1 MADRFPLIVDSSTQ
15 RVKELPSGDNIDLTG
30 SGIVADVFTVDTNSS
45 ERLRIT
51 SSGNIGIDNTSPGNK
66 LSVSKSGAESFDV
79 NPGSVANNNI
89 VLHYNWSGANYVTAE
104 TRAAEH
110 VFEIGTSEKMRIDS
124 SGHILMGKTSQNLAT
139 AGFQYRSDAPGLV
152 QITRDS
158 GEPLQ
163 VNRLTD
169 DGKLIEFRQDT
180 TAIGSISVQGSD
192 LGIDVNGSERMRI
205 DSSGTVNVGST
216 TVSGTGVHLRPFG
229 NVISR
234 RASGALQVFEGYQG
248 STLTSEIKADGSA
261 EFAGAITVSD
271 GTSNVYSYL
280 SPGGN
285 VQGARATQSSTASV
299 WEGYGAGS
307 LTSKINSDGSATFGV
322 FPNRLDINAGY
333 LLQYSNQA
341 QANLVLRKTDSLR
354 NSDPVLEVQNN
365 TAAVTSEINA
375 DGSATFAG
383 NVTLGSSPDAGAA
396 EGVLIRKNGRIQLGS
411 NQGSTPIW
419 SGYTVGTSD
428 ATSQIDADGSAEF
441 AGLITGNGN
450 IVSDRTSGSNTCF
463 QATLNGVTKATINA
477 DGSASFSSAAFSSG
491 VLSTRTSGTNAAFA
505 AKTAGA
511 SDNAIELN
519 ADGSATLAGNVDF
532 GAWNA
537 SNNNLEGARIYS
549 NGSIQSNRTSSGG
562 AVLVGRLNGS
572 VTTQITADGAATF
585 AGILESSL
593 LVNTNN
599 TPTTGEGI
607 EMVYDSAASG
617 GAAGTIQAHDRDG
630 AALTRL
636 KIRSSNWEILNDG
649 AATFAG
655 QLSLKR

>member
-1 MADRFPLIVDSSTQ
+1 
-15 RVKELPSGDNIDLTG
+15 
-30 SGIVADVFTVDTNSS
+30 GIVADVFTVDTNSS

-477 DGSASFSSAAFSSG
+477 DGSA
-491 VLSTRTSGTNAAFA
+491 
-505 AKTAGA
+505 
-511 SDNAIELN
+511 
-519 ADGSATLAGNVDF
+519 
-532 GAWNA
+532 
-537 SNNNLEGARIYS
+537 
-549 NGSIQSNRTSSGG
+549 
-562 AVLVGRLNGS
+562 
-572 VTTQITADGAATF
+572 
-585 AGILESSL
+585 
-593 LVNTNN
+593 
-599 TPTTGEGI
+599 
-607 EMVYDSAASG
+607 
-617 GAAGTIQAHDRDG
+617 
-630 AALTRL
+630 
-636 KIRSSNWEILNDG
+636 
-649 AATFAG
+649 
-655 QLSLKR
+655 